1 MSFDE
6 VRWTFAGTFRRAR
19 VFSGV
24 IFLGLLIACAPN
36 PTAVSGSTAAASP
49 TAFRIGVPTNLPGC
63 GNCVTIS
70 DAVLGVR
77 LPAPRDYFYI
87 PAQPATGDPVLTD
100 TARLSSY
107 SLASTRPADMAKEL
121 LVEMFL
127 APRRGDD
134 LRAIAEKR
142 FSVPVQNAR
151 DVTIGNH
158 PALRAEGDFQNGRRT
173 YVLIQVDAERVLV
186 ISAFPAG
193 STRAPDF
200 ERMLQYLNVG

>member
-1 MSFDE
+1 
-6 VRWTFAGTFRRAR
+6 
-19 VFSGV
+19 
-24 IFLGLLIACAPN
+24 
-36 PTAVSGSTAAASP
+36 
-49 TAFRIGVPTNLPGC
+49 
-63 GNCVTIS
+63 
-70 DAVLGVR
+70 
-77 LPAPRDYFYI
+77 
-87 PAQPATGDPVLTD
+87 VLTD

-134 LRAIAEKR
+134 LRAIAERR